1 MNTKKTVLL
10 KAHKLIERKKSIIGG
25 ASAARHCCEYDFETG
40 NVHSGLATDV
50 NVHKKNQNLLYAG
63 FL

>member
-10 KAHKLIERKKSIIGG
+10 KAHKLEGTKNQLSEE
-25 ASAARHCCEYDFETG
+25 HLLQDNCCEYDFETG

-50 NVHKKNQNLLYAG
+50 NVHNKN
-63 FL
+63 